1 MFDYDDGYGD
11 DGYDEDEELHI
22 IAMTEMHMH
31 TMSGDCHCKP
41 ERVDNNYVHKILS
54 LMAASEYLTEVV
66 PISKN

>member
-11 DGYDEDEELHI
+11 DDYDEDEELHI

-41 ERVDNNYVHKILS
+41 ERVDNSYVHLRGLTTATFTRS
-54 LMAASEYLTEVV
+54 LV
-66 PISKN
+66 